1 MNEKLRDTGSK
12 LAQKERELA
21 GLESAKRDLENQIK
35 RLAVDRDVKDEELR
49 REQEKNRI
57 NVAVC

>member
-1 MNEKLRDTGSK
+1 VNEKLRDTGSK

-35 RLAVDRDVKDEELR
+35 RLAADRDTKDEELR
-49 REQEKNRI
+49 REQDKNRI
-57 NVAVC
+57 NVAVR